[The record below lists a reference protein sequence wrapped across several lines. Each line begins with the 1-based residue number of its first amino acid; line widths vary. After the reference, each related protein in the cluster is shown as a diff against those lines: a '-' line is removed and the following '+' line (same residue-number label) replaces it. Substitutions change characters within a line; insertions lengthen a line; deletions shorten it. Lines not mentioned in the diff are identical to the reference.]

1 MDELLIVKTAFI
13 SSSEWIIDNQ
23 IKFEYFQN
31 LVELIKEIDEKS
43 FELSSIKTS
52 YDIELEYINDIRRE
66 LFDLELPIFKN
77 EIIDIFTLINEK
89 EQVLNNYATTVNLQV
104 IKSQF
109 NKKMIE
115 LFDNI
120 QIQFVY

>member
-1 MDELLIVKTAFI
+1 MDELLIVKTAFV

-23 IKFEYFQN
+23 IKFEYFQK

-77 EIIDIFTLINEK
+77 EIIDIITLINEK
-89 EQVLNNYATTVNLQV
+89 EQVLNNYATNFNLQV
-104 IKSQF
+104 IK
-109 NKKMIE
+109 
-115 LFDNI
+115 
-120 QIQFVY
+120 Y